1 MKIAEVIA
9 TIPLFNGLNSRQYD
23 ELAMIVTDQE
33 INRGQTIFSEGD
45 EGVGFYVVISGL
57 IKIYKLSPD
66 GKEQILHILGRGEPF
81 AEAAVF
87 TGSTYPAHAVAL
99 EKSRVL
105 FFPRAAFVELIRKNP
120 SLAMNMMATLS
131 LRLKKFAHMIEEL
144 SLKEVPG
151 RLAAHLLF
159 LSSQQN
165 GSSELQLKIGK
176 AQLAGLLGT
185 IPETLS
191 RILTRMNKQGLIDSS
206 SPTIKII
213 DRDGLEDLAEGERR
227 LNPKNS

>member
-1 MKIAEVIA
+1 MEIVKAIA
-9 TIPLFNGLNSRQYD
+9 TIPLFKGLNDQQYD

-33 INRGQTIFSEGD
+33 IKRGQTIFSEGD
-45 EGVGFYVVISGL
+45 EGVGFYVIISGL
-57 IKIYKLSPD
+57 IKIYKLSLD
-66 GKEQILHILGRGEPF
+66 GKEQILHIFGPGEPF

-87 TGSTYPAHAVAL
+87 TGSTYPAHAIAL
-99 EKSRVL
+99 EKSRIL
-105 FFPRAAFVELIRKNP
+105 FFPRASFVDLIQKHP

-131 LRLKKFAHMIEEL
+131 MRLKKFAHMIEDL

-159 LSSQQN
+159 LSSQQDDA
-165 GSSELQLKIGK
+165 SELQLKIGK

-191 RILTRMNKQGLIDSS
+191 RILTKMNKQGLIESS
-206 SPTIKII
+206 SSIIKIT
-213 DRDGLEDLAEGERR
+213 DRDGLEDLAVGERR
-227 LNPKNS
+227 L